1 MEKTNNYT
9 IGYDIG
15 ITSIGWSVI
24 DVENKQLIDQG
35 VRLFKEA
42 ESAQSR
48 RIHRSSRR
56 TIRRK
61 KWRKEQFKQ
70 ALVDFE
76 IVTDL
81 ELQKS
86 GYFNINSRYKTKGEN
101 KLDKSLDEIKVKTIY
116 HLRKKAL
123 EEQVS
128 TREMILA
135 LYNIV
140 KTRGH
145 FQMINIDFQ
154 NESIPMDEILSKLIA
169 IINKYIVLLD
179 QEKFKKDILIPI
191 IKEEILLGDLKT
203 KLKHHVDAKED
214 KNSKIKLETIC
225 KLIGGWQ
232 VKLNNLDDKLSTE
245 STNMKALKYELKNQ
259 DEKILEII
267 KIFDVIQINNLLKN
281 FKYICEYQ
289 IKNIEEFDESSKNKN
304 KFEKRKEELRAK
316 NVNGKKFRSVRNLEN
331 KFPNGLYIK
340 EAKDILLMQAK
351 YNSKITEEFIEVI
364 LSIISAQIPYYV
376 GPLSNNENNNGW
388 LTRTDNNFK
397 YSYNYSQKFNIV
409 DEEKTISDWKQTIRS
424 RCEYLPSEL
433 TLPKESLLGEV
444 FVIVNEINKVSKYT
458 RKNISKEEKYKIINT
473 LFLNPSYRNKVTYDD
488 VQKLVGADNLGFE
501 YEEKSQMDG
510 HKFENQI
517 LLYFDIIKIVPRLQ
531 IKNIEDELITLD
543 DEKSKLN
550 EIEKII
556 KTLSIYDDYKNKN
569 QIFKKLKYDEQTAG
583 KLASLNTKMY
593 MSFSR
598 RIISETQINE
608 KGETLVELL
617 LSTSKEYTQL
627 INDAV
632 NKSGEKLSY
641 TANKYYKYFESGE
654 ELGIDLLIKDG
665 IPTFP
670 ISRTVVRAL
679 NQALLV
685 HKEIIKEFGHP
696 KKVVIETAN
705 NLGDKD
711 NAHDIEK
718 QYEQIRILFEWL
730 KKNQSNPGL
739 NGVEF
744 TQASLKRIEELYKVN
759 KQEIELYLKQGG
771 KDIITGKKINLE
783 KIEDYDLCSILPS
796 GLGFDI
802 KDNHILVER
811 STNNKMQDK
820 TPIEFIRNT
829 TNKFGTE
836 KAYIRRINNLYKLKL
851 ISDKKYELLLIK
863 NQEDA
868 ILFLQ
873 KNLVDTRYIIK
884 EFGAMLEA
892 YTEHKAK
899 QNKMIVTKFSYVQ
912 GSFNN
917 AFRQSF
923 KFIKSRELNSL
934 HHAHDAS
941 LVIIIDS
948 VLNKLFPDYSEG
960 NNFSAKRYKQFVE
973 QYMST
978 TDIVK
983 SQYEN
988 YLKKINIFQSMYKNA
1003 FNENYNEQ
1011 NSLVEQIKDNYPRL
1025 SYKPER
1031 KYTGQLFE
1039 ETIKPQTGLKNNRR
1053 IKINKIAKEYGIK
1066 ITDLKMKEATDKL
1079 ISELGEEQ
1087 VIQEI
1092 KNSNIDVLTI
1102 LNVNNDQRIMSG
1114 VECVATDFYKVQKT
1128 TDKGK
1133 RVVQHYAIQIPK
1145 LIVDKNGDID
1155 KEKYLLII
1163 KNHYKAVELLEENGE
1178 LKEYLFRFR
1187 IFKNELIYDTYTNQI
1202 KLYNLGSISSRKI
1215 EYKPVYFSNYN
1226 EEIIKYNILKN
1237 SIKVKNENKERLIG
1251 KDARLIIQT
1260 IVKNQ
1265 QTFDVELTARL
1276 HEIIV
1281 NILNENKSNNEKLF
1295 KIINKLNYSKYQGA
1309 PQGLRQWTLTV
1320 NSRVIN
1326 RSPLDTQYVKI
1337 ETSPLGIRINKAKD
1351 GTLKIEGKHKKIK
1364 NNKQISWN
1372 VLKS

>member
-1 MEKTNNYT
+1 MEKTNSYT

-24 DVENKQLIDQG
+24 DVENNQLIDQG

-61 KWRKEQFKQ
+61 KWRKEEFKQ

-86 GYFNINSRYKTKGEN
+86 GYLNINSRYKSNGEN
-101 KLDKSLDEIKVKTIY
+101 KLDESLDEINLKTIY

-123 EEQVS
+123 EEEVS

-145 FQMINIDFQ
+145 FQMENINFQ
-154 NESIPMDEILSKLIA
+154 NESIPMDEILSK
-169 IINKYIVLLD
+169 IITVINSHIVLLE
-179 QEKFKKDILIPI
+179 QEKFKKDILIPL
-191 IKEEILLGDLKT
+191 IKEEILLGELKS
-203 KLKHHVDAKED
+203 KLKNHVDIKSD

-232 VKLNNLDDKLSTE
+232 VKLSNLDDNLSST
-245 STNMKALKYELKNQ
+245 STNMKSIKFNIKNQ

-267 KIFDVIQINNLLKN
+267 KIFDIIQINNLLKN

-289 IKNIEEFDESSKNKN
+289 IKNIEEFDESLKDKIN
-304 KFEKRKEELRAK
+304 FEKKKEELRTK
-316 NVNGKKFRSVRNLEN
+316 NVSGKKFRSVRNLEN
-331 KFPNGLYIK
+331 KFPNGLYVK
-340 EAKDILLMQAK
+340 EAKDILIKQAN
-351 YNSKITEEFIEVI
+351 YNPKITEEFIEVV

-376 GPLSNNENNNGW
+376 GPLSNDENNNGW
-388 LTRTDNNFK
+388 LTRTNNNFK
-397 YSYNYSQKFNIV
+397 YSYSYSQKFNIV
-409 DEEKTISDWKQTIRS
+409 DEEKTIFDWKKTIRAK
-424 RCEYLPSEL
+424 CEYLPSEL
-433 TLPKESLLGEV
+433 TLPKESLLGEI
-444 FVIVNEINKVSKYT
+444 FLILNEINKISKYAC
-458 RKNISKEEKYKIINT
+458 KKISKEDKYQIINT
-473 LFLNPSYRNKVTYDD
+473 LFLNPSYRSKVTYED
-488 VQKLVGADNLGFE
+488 VQKLIEINNRGLDG
-501 YEEKSQMDG
+501 EEANKANV

-517 LLYFDIIKIVPRLQ
+517 SIYFDIIKIVPRLQ
-531 IKNIEDELITLD
+531 VDNIEDELITLY
-543 DEKSKLN
+543 DENSKLN
-550 EIEKII
+550 EIENII
-556 KTLSIYDDYKNKN
+556 KTLSTYDDFKNKN
-569 QIFKKLKYDEQTAG
+569 QIFKKLKYDEQTAN

-593 MSFSR
+593 MPFSR
-598 RIISETQINE
+598 KIISETQINE
-608 KGETLVELL
+608 KGEMLVELL
-617 LSTSKEYTQL
+617 LSTTKEYTEL
-627 INDAV
+627 IKEAV
-632 NKSGEKLSY
+632 NKKGEKLSF

-654 ELGIDLLIKDG
+654 ELGIDLLIKNG

-679 NQALLV
+679 NQALIV

-696 KKVVIETAN
+696 KKIVIETAN

-711 NAHDIEK
+711 NARDPER
-718 QYEQIRILFEWL
+718 QYEQIRTLFEWL
-730 KKNQSNPGL
+730 KKNQANSALSGIEL
-739 NGVEF
+739 
-744 TQASLKRIEELYKVN
+744 TQSSLKRIEELYKVN
-759 KQEIELYLKQGG
+759 KLQIELYLKQGG

-783 KIEDYDLCSILPS
+783 KIEDYDLCSILPA
-796 GLGFDI
+796 GLGFDKI
-802 KDNHILVER
+802 DNLILVDR
-811 STNNKMQDK
+811 YTNNKMQDK
-820 TPIEFIRNT
+820 TPIEYIRNT
-829 TNKFGTE
+829 INKFGAE
-836 KAYIRRINNLYKLKL
+836 KAYIRRVNNLYKLKL

-884 EFGAMLEA
+884 EFGAILEA
-892 YTEHKAK
+892 YTEYKAIE
-899 QNKMIVTKFSYVQ
+899 NEMIVTKFSYVQ
-912 GSFNN
+912 GAFNN
-917 AFRQSF
+917 IFRQSF
-923 KFIKSRELNSL
+923 KFIKSRDLNSL

-948 VLNKLFPDYSEG
+948 VLNKLFPDYSQG
-960 NNFSAKRYKQFVE
+960 NNFSAKRYRQFVA

-1003 FNENYNEQ
+1003 FKQNYNEQ
-1011 NSLVEQIKDNYPRL
+1011 NSLIEQIKDNYPRI
-1025 SYKPER
+1025 SYKAER
-1031 KYTGQLFE
+1031 KYSGQLFE

-1053 IKINKIAKEYGIK
+1053 IKINKIAKEYGIE
-1066 ITDLKMKEATDKL
+1066 ITGLKMKEATDKL
-1079 ISELGEEQ
+1079 IGELGKEQ
-1087 VIQEI
+1087 LIQDI
-1092 KNSNIDVLTI
+1092 KNMNNDVLTI
-1102 LNVNNDQRIMSG
+1102 LNINNDKRIMAG
-1114 VECVATDFYKVQKT
+1114 IECVATDFYKVQKT

-1133 RVVQHYAIQIPK
+1133 RIVLHYAIQIPK
-1145 LIVDKNGDID
+1145 LIINKNGEID
-1155 KEKYLLII
+1155 KEKYLLIV
-1163 KNHYKAVELLEENGE
+1163 KNHYKAMDLLEENGE

-1202 KLYNLGSISSRKI
+1202 KLYNLGSISSKKI
-1215 EYKPVYFSNYN
+1215 EYKPIYFSSYN
-1226 EEIIKYNILKN
+1226 EEIKKYNILKQA
-1237 SIKVKNENKERLIG
+1237 IKVKYENKERLTS
-1251 KDARLIIQT
+1251 KDARLIIQV
-1260 IVKNQ
+1260 IGKNPQ
-1265 QTFDVELTARL
+1265 IFDVELTTRL
-1276 HEIIV
+1276 HEIIT
-1281 NILNENKSNNEKLF
+1281 NILNANKSNNEKLF

-1309 PQGLRQWTLTV
+1309 PKGLKQWTLTV
-1320 NSRVIN
+1320 NSRVIK
-1326 RSPLDTQYVKI
+1326 RGPIDTQYVKI
-1337 ETSPLGIRINKAKD
+1337 ETSPLGIRVSKTKS
-1351 GTLKIEGKHKKIK
+1351 GPLKIEGKHKKIK

-1372 VLKS
+1372 LLKS